1 MKVKKEPLPPTTKQ
15 DDSDPDAPNSDID
28 VDEPD
33 DDTVI
38 DLSSSGCC
46 SWCHKPGPCALI
58 SDSEILGGRRVR
70 KRFCSERCFG
80 LHRRAMFKKNKRCE
94 WCHTGM
100 NEAETSH
107 FGLSGLQFCR
117 YARYICYM
125 SKYKRNRLFKNLH
138 NKIGCNHKIQISV

>member
-117 YARYICYM
+117 YLLQNNICMYE
-125 SKYKRNRLFKNLH
+125 YKRRQTFQKSSQQNRR
-138 NKIGCNHKIQISV
+138 Q

>member
-1 MKVKKEPLPPTTKQ
+1 MKQHHFLSKQTSHLILFTIFFLEEKEMDLKKEPLITP
-15 DDSDPDAPNSDID
+15 DSDQDAQNSDID
-28 VDEPD
+28 VDEPE

-46 SWCHKPGPCALI
+46 SWCHKQGPCALI

-94 WCHTGM
+94 WCHTGL
-100 NEAETSH
+100 NEAEASN

-117 YARYICYM
+117 
-125 SKYKRNRLFKNLH
+125 
-138 NKIGCNHKIQISV
+138 